1 MAVRFSAAGEG
12 YIGQTGLP
20 ADDTYTVTFWGYVS
34 ADLNNYSTFISLDS
48 DSSYTEI
55 ATSTDGVSLRVYN
68 WDSGIDPAF
77 QLTVGTWYAMAYVQ
91 DGTNGT
97 LYWGTD
103 PASLS
108 THSSAIT
115 PHSITHFR
123 IGHFKPNTSTE
134 WLNGRMAAVKV
145 WDAALTAPEIEAEL
159 QSYDPIVTANLL
171 RVHKLQVPEPTDYS
185 GNGNTLTGGLGA
197 STEDDPPITD
207 TAGVSPGR
215 FLLAYEGAGSTSGFV
230 YTNRPTQPM
239 RYHYDQA
246 PLEEWAHPGAL
257 VIAGLGRSDIGP
269 PGISPAYEGTDPGYI
284 AAAAAGATVIA
295 YIDPI
300 IDNDWGL
307 YHELLLHEFD
317 SLGRTVGPE
326 AALWPGDFTANE
338 WGNLADFRVGSVIQQ
353 KFKAVLEL
361 MLDENPWL
369 AGFWLDD
376 VGTRSWYPGF
386 SWETDFTATDRAA
399 YRAGAVAFVQTARQV
414 CDTKRMPNG
423 RRRIIIVNG
432 TWTAG
437 TLLEDG
443 GGYPNMAV
451 HGCSLAEG
459 GEIEHHTLD
468 SWWTAYANG
477 SQWATEASTNGVPFM
492 VASCETDAIQDDF
505 VAANILSHSESA
517 ESNGTV
523 WGSFHETGLPS
534 NHQPLYPGSDLYPS
548 TNTWPQ
554 G

>member
-1 MAVRFSAAGEG
+1 MAVRFDAVNEG
-12 YIGQTGLP
+12 YVGSTGLP
-20 ADDTYTVTFWGYVS
+20 DMHTYSVTWWAYIS
-34 ADLNNYSTFISLDS
+34 TDRNTWSTFICLDSSTDYTQVATAEDGTTLILYNS
-48 DSSYTEI
+48 DSSLEPE
-55 ATSTDGVSLRVYN
+55 A
-68 WDSGIDPAF
+68 P
-77 QLTVGTWYAMAYVQ
+77 LTPGTWYAMALTFTTGPDQ
-91 DGTNGT
+91 DDPLAT

-103 PASLS
+103 PDDLS
-108 THSSAIT
+108 FHSGWIQ
-115 PHSITHFR
+115 PHTSTDFR
-123 IGHFKPNTSTE
+123 IAHRAPSNPSDSESPKRE
-134 WLNGRMAAVKV
+134 WLNGRVAAVKV
-145 WDAALTAPEIEAEL
+145 WDSVLSAAQVAAEL
-159 QSYDPIVTANLL
+159 KSYEPVVTDDLL

-185 GNGNTLTGGLGA
+185 GNGNTLTGGTGA
-197 STEDDPPITD
+197 STEDNPPISEAPAVPT
-207 TAGVSPGR
+207 GR
-215 FLLAYEGAGSTSGFV
+215 FLLAYEGSGSTAGRVF
-230 YTNRPTQPM
+230 TNRPTQPM

-246 PLEEWAHPGAL
+246 PLEDWAYPGAL

-269 PGISPAYEGTDPGYI
+269 PGTSPAYEGTDPGYI
-284 AAAAAGATVIA
+284 AAAEAGATVIA

-307 YHELLLHEFD
+307 YHELLLHEYD

-326 AALWPGDFTANE
+326 AQLWPGNFTANE
-338 WGNLADFRVGSVIQQ
+338 WGNLIDFRVGSVIQQ

-361 MLDENPWL
+361 MLDENPYL

-386 SWETDFTATDRAA
+386 SWENDFTDTDRQA
-399 YRAGAVAFVQTARQV
+399 YRAGAIALVQTARQV
-414 CDTKRMPNG
+414 CDTKRMANG

-437 TLLEDG
+437 TLLDDG

-505 VAANILSHSESA
+505 IAAGILSHSESA

-523 WGSFHETGLPS
+523 WGSFHETGLPDARS
-534 NHQPLYPGSDLYPS
+534 
-548 TNTWPQ
+548 
-554 G
+554 